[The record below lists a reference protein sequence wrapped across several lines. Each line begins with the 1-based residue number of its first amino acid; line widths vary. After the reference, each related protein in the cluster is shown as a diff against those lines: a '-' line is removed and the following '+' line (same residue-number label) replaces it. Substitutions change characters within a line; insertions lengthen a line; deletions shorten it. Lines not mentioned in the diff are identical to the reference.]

1 VRRIGLILVLLAML
15 VTACGDGSPEPTTT
29 ATATTE
35 TSTSPDFGPE
45 AAAVARFYAAGE
57 TWPEHARADALLQL
71 EGQAVALLDPISTD
85 AVEDWDGDGAITNGD
100 FISRTAV
107 SRRVFQTVLD
117 VSCVPDAN
125 DLLCT
130 VGQTDLLYNRAGIP
144 GPAFQQRFRVKD
156 GLIAALS
163 LPLIQVGLEAD
174 AAEEAWAAHLAS
186 FERWLTTS
194 HPDDYRDLFSGPCC
208 PSTLSFTPQTAGRIE
223 RLLLEW
229 NQEQAP

>member
-1 VRRIGLILVLLAML
+1 MFAA
-15 VTACGDGSPEPTTT
+15 ACGDGSPEPSDTTNATSVTT
-29 ATATTE
+29 AT
-35 TSTSPDFGPE
+35 PDFGPE

-57 TWPEHARADALLQL
+57 TWPQHVRADALLQL
-71 EGQAVALLDPISTD
+71 EQQTISLLDPISAD
-85 AVEDWDGDGAITNGD
+85 AVEDWDGDGTITNGD

-117 VSCVPDAN
+117 VSCVPDAA

-144 GPAFQQRFRVKD
+144 GPAFQQRFRVAD

-163 LPLIQVGLEAD
+163 LPLVQVGLEAD
-174 AAEEAWAAHLAS
+174 AAEESWAAHLGS

-194 HPDDYRDLFSGPCC
+194 HPTDYRDLFSGPCC
-208 PSTLSFTPQTAGRIE
+208 PSTLNFTPQTAARIE
-223 RLLLEW
+223 LLLVEW
-229 NQEQAP
+229 NQEQ

>member
-1 VRRIGLILVLLAML
+1 MRRTGLTLVLLAML
-15 VTACGDGSPEPTTT
+15 ATACGNGSPEPSATTT
-29 ATATTE
+29 DTTV
-35 TSTSPDFGPE
+35 TSSTPDFGPE

-57 TWPEHARADALLQL
+57 TWPQHVRADALLQL
-71 EGQAVALLDPISTD
+71 SEQAVALLDPISAD
-85 AVEDWDGDGAITNGD
+85 AVEDWDGDGTITNGD

-117 VSCVPDAN
+117 VSCVPDAA

-144 GPAFQQRFRVKD
+144 GPAFQQRFKVTD

-163 LPLIQVGLEAD
+163 LPLVQVGLEAD

-194 HPDDYRDLFSGPCC
+194 HPEDYRDLFSGPCC
-208 PSTLSFTPQTAGRIE
+208 PSSLTFTPQTAARIE
-223 RLLLEW
+223 LLLVEW
-229 NQEQAP
+229 NQEQ